1 MKFKNLF
8 TRKTTIEKEEKKKK
22 SFSQNSNLP
31 RIKVDNN
38 KYLLLSEIDTLST
51 FSYVIMEG
59 VLNNEDLT
67 LLKNKLKAGLSSF
80 AANAVLKEIDM
91 GNSTLDANCI
101 HIDFKEMFNFCINL
115 TNVTLPDASLYNID
129 TNFQA
134 TFRGCSKLKTIHNF
148 NTYKHISN
156 LNSTFCFCNLLSE
169 IEITSNPFP
178 KGNADTFQKTNRDF
192 KIKIPQGV
200 KIPSTWIQ
208 INTENVIVS
217 EK

>member
-1 MKFKNLF
+1 MKLKDLF
-8 TRKTTIEKEEKKKK
+8 TRKATIEKEEKK
-22 SFSQNSNLP
+22 SISQNSNPP
-31 RIKVDNN
+31 RIKIDCN
-38 KYLLLSEIDTLST
+38 KYLLLPEIDTLST
-51 FSYVIMEG
+51 FSYVTVEG
-59 VLNNEDLT
+59 VLNNEDLL
-67 LLKNKLKAGLSSF
+67 LLKDKLKAGLSSF

-91 GNSTLDANCI
+91 GYAILDVNCT

-115 TNVTLPDASLYNID
+115 ANVILPDASSYEKE

-169 IEITSNPFP
+169 IEITSNPLP
-178 KGNADTFQKTNRDF
+178 KGNTDTFQKINRDF
-192 KIKIPQGV
+192 KIRIPQGA

-208 INTENVIVS
+208 INTENVTIS